1 METRPISTQGDC
13 IWPADTDLCCA
24 HVPLAK
30 AVAKSSIPT
39 KPAIMAVSSGTPGP
53 NSCMDD
59 ATAWTAL
66 GESGAEC
73 DPVKLNWCSDAT
85 CKTAASKLYDDCK
98 ADPILGPAA
107 DAAKSALEALGCE
120 PTLM

>member
-1 METRPISTQGDC
+1 MAGGDCLLGCPIISPGSMETRPISTQGDC

-24 HVPLAK
+24 HVPLA
-30 AVAKSSIPT
+30 
-39 KPAIMAVSSGTPGP
+39 
-53 NSCMDD
+53 
-59 ATAWTAL
+59 
-66 GESGAEC
+66 
-73 DPVKLNWCSDAT
+73 